1 MRADNFV
8 GFLTALGF
16 FVGVIFCIMAGYEPL
31 ELVAYTCVI
40 ALIFFLGSHIAI
52 MNYVDAS
59 SESKIYFDKEKYEEI
74 NEFLIEELF
83 ARERRMDAMMQVKR
97 DKLFSKKS
105 SKKKSKKKV
114 DEQATQKAA

>member
-1 MRADNFV
+1 
-8 GFLTALGF
+8 
-16 FVGVIFCIMAGYEPL
+16 
-31 ELVAYTCVI
+31 
-40 ALIFFLGSHIAI
+40 
-52 MNYVDAS
+52 MNYIDAS

-97 DKLFSKKS
+97 DKLLSKKS

-114 DEQATQKAA
+114 DERATQKAA

>member
-1 MRADNFV
+1 MTSLDQLLENYWFV
-8 GFLTALGF
+8 R
-16 FVGVIFCIMAGYEPL
+16 EQ
-31 ELVAYTCVI
+31 
-40 ALIFFLGSHIAI
+40 
-52 MNYVDAS
+52 
-59 SESKIYFDKEKYEEI
+59 DKEKYEEI

>member
-16 FVGVIFCIMAGYEPL
+16 FIGVIFCIMAEYEPL

-59 SESKIYFDKEKYEEI
+59 SGSKIYFDKEWVHLRKSNTEPIIRIYAESENDTKADQLAKNIIAEI
-74 NEFLIEELF
+74 ENIL
-83 ARERRMDAMMQVKR
+83 
-97 DKLFSKKS
+97 S
-105 SKKKSKKKV
+105 
-114 DEQATQKAA
+114 

>member
-59 SESKIYFDKEKYEEI
+59 SGSKIYFDKEKYEEI

-105 SKKKSKKKV
+105 SKNITRK
-114 DEQATQKAA
+114 QCC